1 MDVSIISRELIKPSS
16 PSIHH
21 LLPFKLSLL
30 DQLLPTTYV
39 PMVFFYPR
47 NNNQDFKGLQISIQ
61 LKRSLSQTLSTF
73 YPFSGRVRNNS
84 IIDNYEKGAPFVE
97 TRVKGSL
104 FDFLIQPQ
112 LNLLNKFLPCQ
123 PFGYQSDPE
132 ATPQVAIQVNTF
144 DCGGTALGLC
154 FSHKIIDV
162 ATAIAFLDS
171 WAANTR
177 GHYLEQ
183 INPALFEASS
193 RFPPQNK
200 FLVQFPLWVAEN
212 YLFKEGNVTKRF
224 VFDADAIATLR
235 AKAKSK
241 RVPNPSRTETLTA
254 FIWKSCT
261 EACRSLCALP
271 RPSVSLHAVNIRQ
284 RTKPSF
290 SRYSIGNLWWRS
302 LTACELADTK
312 IELNDLVSLTRESFT
327 NINDDLLKDFQGENG
342 LQGIS
347 ESLLK
352 QLVGIGSRNP
362 EIFLFSSWLNFDLN
376 DVDFGWGKPIWV
388 GLTGE
393 VGRPSGWANATF
405 FKQTGRNNEIEVW
418 MTLNEKIM
426 SVVERNP
433 EFLEFSTPNPSIF
446 MPHVSS

>member
-21 LLPFKLSLL
+21 LSPFKLSLL

-39 PMVFFYPR
+39 PMVFFYPA

-104 FDFLIQPQ
+104 FDFLVQPQ

-154 FSHKIIDV
+154 FSHKIIDL

-177 GHYLEQ
+177 GHHHEQ
-183 INPALFEASS
+183 INPGLFEASS
-193 RFPPQNK
+193 RFPPQNEL
-200 FLVQFPLWVAEN
+200 LVQFPLWVTEN

-224 VFDADAIATLR
+224 VFDVDAIAALR
-235 AKAKSK
+235 ARAKSK
-241 RVPNPSRTETLTA
+241 RVANPSRTETLTA

-261 EACRSLCALP
+261 EA
-271 RPSVSLHAVNIRQ
+271 
-284 RTKPSF
+284 
-290 SRYSIGNLWWRS
+290 
-302 LTACELADTK
+302 LTACELADTG

-347 ESLLK
+347 TSLLK
-352 QLVGIGSRNP
+352 QLVGIGIRNP

-405 FKQTGRNNEIEVW
+405 FKQTGRNDEIEVW

-426 SVVERNP
+426 SAVERNP
-433 EFLEFSTPNPSIF
+433 EFLEFSTPNPSII
-446 MPHVSS
+446 MPHASS